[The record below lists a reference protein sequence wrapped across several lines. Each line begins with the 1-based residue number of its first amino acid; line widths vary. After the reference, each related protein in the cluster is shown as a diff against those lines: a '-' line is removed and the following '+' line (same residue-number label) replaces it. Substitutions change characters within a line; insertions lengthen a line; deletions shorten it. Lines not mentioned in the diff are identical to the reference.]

1 MPDMLEMLEHANA
14 LLNKVLKLFTI
25 IDHLKVCHELVKS
38 FHHFFTMMEK
48 AWKLRRDVVFF
59 HACTFTFT
67 NARLYDPWLL
77 KHFFFLKFGG
87 GALFYFILF

>member
-1 MPDMLEMLEHANA
+1 MPDMLEMLEHHANA

-48 AWKLRRDVVFF
+48 AWKLRRDDVFF
-59 HACTFTFT
+59 MHV
-67 NARLYDPWLL
+67 RLHLQML
-77 KHFFFLKFGG
+77 GCMSLGC
-87 GALFYFILF
+87 